1 MASSIVAQ
9 SSGGTQETSANTL
22 LHHHHQQQQQH
33 QAQQQQQQQQLQQ
46 QNQQHHATAVTSSNL
61 QNTHLQH
68 LSSLS
73 HHYTHIGTTAT
84 FQPHHPHQQQYQQH
98 HVAYP
103 GLQQHNQ
110 QHTQQQLYQQHQL
123 QQQQHW
129 DYYAR
134 QPPPHNQ
141 QQQQQQQPQHSQQV
155 QQPLQSSTPTSTSNN
170 STSTSTNNNNNNA
183 PAATNGSS
191 SVATVDSQNVTNP
204 GNNNTNNSHTNASST
219 SNSNTNDS
227 VSSQTNGSNNNYTRP
242 WEMESKDTNSNS
254 SSNPTQPKSG
264 FEPFSKLPSFSSQ
277 FQGFDQLM
285 ADGTPIPPTASSTT
299 AGINPS
305 LNSLQTVAMSPASIS
320 VSSPGMVSVG
330 SPLTQLTNLQTSITP
345 PSTGFTPLGA
355 PPPPVPTNAFH
366 PHHRPAY
373 PLVPAVLPARDIPPT
388 LTSSVSTGYTSDPML
403 YQPLTPS
410 YAPHTPSSL
419 VPLSIQSTSS
429 SLSLSSLSSLGKKD
443 NSMSAFDLNTN
454 SNGSHMSATTSNT
467 PNTIGTPLGMHTPTP
482 SYDGASS
489 SSMMDISNSAL
500 GASNTG
506 YHTPHSTHT
515 STGSHTPHTTQPH
528 TPTPSTT
535 TPLKADKVL
544 NSPLARV
551 DARKKERRKN
561 RAHSLESSA
570 ESEASA
576 MDVDPSNPGQV
587 DAVSST
593 ANFKSPISSLGI
605 GDSNDG
611 TGEKQSKK
619 KRKRCG
625 ECIGC
630 QRKDNCGDC
639 APCRNDKSHQICKQR
654 RCEKL
659 TEKKEP
665 KAKQVVYG
673 PDGTPVRAESRRGRG
688 KAKNATGNTTPTTG
702 TGRGRKP
709 SAKAAKLNAAA
720 ATATAHSPRQVAN
733 STISPVAATTVTATV
748 VPHPS
753 PNTNTNNNNNN
764 NNNINTVV
772 ANNLLVN
779 NTQQQLN
786 TLHHQQQTS
795 QQQQQQHIQQQQQ
808 IPNNQQLQQQQQ
820 QQHLTQTS
828 NQHTQQQQ
836 HHLSTLHT
844 QQQQHLSQQQQQQ
857 QQQQH
862 HQLAAHTQPQQQQQQ
877 QQQTLH
883 HQQQQ
888 QQQQQQS
895 QSQQHHHHQHQQHQI
910 TAQIQTMK
918 DQPQQPMAPMAFYPT
933 WQADP
938 SQGWQNQFIQ
948 QIPQNTPTI
957 TSLNSLDFQTQSYG
971 YPSNGYVQTG
981 LGFDPNYGR
990 SPYGAPVQRYDFQ
1003 SQQLSSAPINQVG
1016 LQGVGFG
1023 PAAVTYAGQVSTTP
1037 AAPSAVGLQQQQHLG
1052 SVSDLNKSMSGND
1065 TPGYP
1070 RVSSVPPRSLNCNGY
1085 SGDYSGSPQQTS
1097 NSNNS
1102 NNSNSSTNAA
1112 AHATVAAN
1120 NSTSASSLSASATG
1134 HNGGQTIAHN
1144 TSVSQPAASPMLAPN
1159 NQTVPPSP
1167 TRSVMQQPQSQAMT
1181 QQPRHVSQSPNQIPQ
1196 SPNANMPLTQQ
1207 QQQQQQQ
1214 QYGGTTIP
1222 ASPHH
1227 NVAGMQSQQ
1236 QSHANIA
1243 SPPQHPQPMQQ
1254 DWNWSSQAQ
1263 AANDPYQQT
1272 TGPGGERLNLNTR
1285 IKSMIMRKND
1295 PKDPLSGAA
1304 PPDLHGMA
1312 GAPPPPLAGLNAPNA
1327 NQQQQQTGHFLS
1339 YSHHLRS
1346 DSVMNANGSNGTSGP
1361 PPATQQTQSGLAAG
1375 GPLATEPIGGGG
1387 DQIWKPHH
1395 ANSFKKPVVSGFPTV
1410 EPHHHNHHPHHQQL
1424 QHQQQPIAQAPPQH
1438 TTTAHSEPKKSRSR
1452 SKKSSS
1458 SSASAS
1464 ASASATSAA
1473 AAASSNNN
1481 HANADNADIDKNS
1494 HDPGGGHHLAHLA
1507 NIKLE
1512 KNAPYPPPPSHYPPQ
1527 HPDYHHAPYIKTE
1540 PGLIPGQ
1547 PNKMEGYERNY
1558 QNFVQY
1564 ADFCQNEVQGQP
1576 GSGTQSGMPQQPPHP
1591 HHQSQQDYAAAGYH
1605 PNTGYYGTSSSF
1617 QQNYQQNFVP
1627 NYQHS
1632 ASSFGNAHG
1641 MHPHANAMSHGHTKS
1656 MNGPLAKHHAS
1667 SLHHHNSHMMDVDR
1681 KPETNSIIPLPTN
1694 YEKDIPAH
1702 AYPIPPHRYPLGHAP
1717 PHGHLGPGLLE
1728 PKIEN
1733 IDSGYGA
1740 TAYPFHGEGGPAA
1753 IKNSTGFSCC
1763 RQGGTRAPT
1772 AEHLKDGSCTGM
1784 QTKDEI
1790 ILEEEEAQA
1799 ANQNGAKPKKK
1810 IVKQEESNEIVVK
1823 HEKINPLFDTSDRL
1837 EKGNKTEVPECDCFQ
1852 SDKSPPEPGTYYTHL
1867 GTASNLADLRRE
1879 FEERTQVT
1887 GRQLRIEKILY
1898 SGKEGKTSTGCP
1910 LAKWVLRRAD
1920 PEEKILVVVKKRP
1933 GHRCIAAYVVVC
1945 MVVWDG
1951 MPRMEADNAYK
1962 NLIPKLN
1969 KFGLPTTR
1977 RCATNENRTCACQ
1990 GLDPESSGASYSFGC
2005 SWSMYY
2011 NGCKYA
2017 RSKTVRKFRLSVKSE
2032 ESAIEEHMNMLAT
2045 ILAPMFKQMCPRSYD
2060 NQTRYEKEAQDCRLG
2075 NKPGKPFSGVSA
2087 CLDFCAHA
2095 HRDLHN
2101 MQDGCTVQVA
2111 LLKPSNRD
2119 VSHPD
2124 DEQLHILP
2132 LYTMD
2137 TTDEFETIEGQREKH
2152 RTGAVQIL
2160 DKFPCEVRVRSTPLI
2175 PCRRHGK
2182 KRKEDETTP
2191 VEADTN
2197 AATPAPATEAQTAT
2211 NGSTPVA
2218 AKKDSNGSSTN
2229 TNANPSANNSPNAAN
2244 TATAS
2249 ASKSKSKAKTQQSTT
2264 TATSVPPTTPSPRC
2278 QTPVTNNPSPAGSAF
2293 TTPPVSN
2300 NNNHSNSPASNGS
2313 TTGGNQPN
2321 NQLMS
2326 SNSSLMN
2333 MATMIDTFTDAQLQ
2347 SNQISSTVLD
2357 SPYSYDYQTGSY
2369 IDSRNYYGNWPP
2381 PPHPHNPHN
2390 PHNPHAPAHTVA
2402 PMGTAAPIGPPT
2414 TPTIPNANVNPMA
2427 NAPTTPSGVLQTQ
2440 TQQHSTGAAQIE
2452 GNGYN
2457 TGCYNNLPT
2466 AGSQQLTQ
2474 VHDVRGEV
2482 KSRGSEEN
2490 PDSTTLVNNSL
2501 AAESKLTTLTPMTP
2515 MTNLTTQHHPH
2526 APPPPHHPHASPLEE
2541 GFVKPKP
2548 PTDYSQYSQY
2558 PNNYQM
2564 YPPPH
2569 SAYSAYDAYQNMNY
2583 NYGYHQAYSP
2593 YGMYP
2598 QQTPP
2603 PTPPP
2608 SANWNMYG
2616 HHQGTAN
2623 TVTATPYS
2631 SAPLPPSA
2639 TGPIHQ
2645 TGQMLNSGPMLPIQ
2659 TTLSNGNTNM
2669 KMATDSGVL
2678 PPPTMVSNNAALCGQ
2693 NPSLSNPQTSIT
2705 DLNNTPAPNN
2715 LNGEANAPPNS
2726 NAGLTSPDNNIV
2738 NEGNNISAATTLTSA
2753 ANDNTNMSAATP
2765 SPVSMAT
2772 DSSNSA
2778 CPTTNTNPNKIEPIG
2793 EVTEFNENVE
2803 AFQDPQMGGVAIAL
2817 NHGSVLIECA
2827 KHEMHATTALKH
2839 PNRHEPT
2846 RMTLIFYQ
2854 HRNLNRNHHGID
2866 EWEEKMRVK
2875 KINTDLDNKAK
2886 EEKEKIKK
2894 EQIVEN
2900 EDDEEDEEMSSAAVT
2915 NATAIAPVAAKTT
2928 PPKKDVN
2935 TSGGNGNGKG
2945 GNGSAGGGGNAPS
2958 GGKKKKEPAKKNVQ
2972 NSQTNNSNNTSN
2984 SNNNNN
2990 NGSEPKN
2997 EKVALRAPTLTT
3009 TSWTTLFPMHPC
3021 VVTGPYQEGNSSPTS
3036 TTVQQQQQQ
3045 QMLEQPQQLQQQQ
3058 QQQQQPMQT

>member
-1 MASSIVAQ
+1 MASSVVAQ
-9 SSGGTQETSANTL
+9 SSGGPQETSAHS
-22 LHHHHQQQQQH
+22 LHHQPQQTQQQH
-33 QAQQQQQQQQLQQ
+33 HHPQL
-46 QNQQHHATAVTSSNL
+46 TTTSVPAHS
-61 QNTHLQH
+61 THLQH

-73 HHYTHIGTTAT
+73 HHYTAYQPTPAAAA
-84 FQPHHPHQQQYQQH
+84 FAPHHPQYQQYTALQGQQQQQQHQTLYQQH
-98 HVAYP
+98 HH
-103 GLQQHNQ
+103 QQ
-110 QHTQQQLYQQHQL
+110 

-134 QPPPHNQ
+134 QPPPGQ
-141 QQQQQQQPQHSQQV
+141 QQQTHSHAPTSSTNANTTSTTTT
-155 QQPLQSSTPTSTSNN
+155 QQPLQSSTPTSTTNHSSNN
-170 STSTSTNNNNNNA
+170 VASNNVST
-183 PAATNGSS
+183 AATT
-191 SVATVDSQNVTNP
+191 ADTHTNSH
-204 GNNNTNNSHTNASST
+204 NNTSATCNN
-219 SNSNTNDS
+219 NTNDS

-242 WEMESKDTNSNS
+242 WEMESKDSNSNS
-254 SSNPTQPKSG
+254 NPNPIHQQQQPKSG

-277 FQGFDQLM
+277 FYGFNEVM
-285 ADGTPIPPTASSTT
+285 ADGTPIPATASAAT
-299 AGINPS
+299 AAATSGINPS
-305 LNSLQTVAMSPASIS
+305 LSSLQTVAMSPASIS

-330 SPLTQLTNLQTSITP
+330 SPLTQLASLQTSITP
-345 PSTGFTPLGA
+345 PSSGFAPLGA
-355 PPPPVPTNAFH
+355 PPPPVPPNAFH
-366 PHHRPAY
+366 PHHRSTY
-373 PLVPAVLPARDIPPT
+373 PLVPAALAPT
-388 LTSSVSTGYTSDPML
+388 PVAASAGYTDPLM

-410 YAPHTPSSL
+410 YAPPTPNSL
-419 VPLSIQSTSS
+419 VPPSLQSSTSS
-429 SLSLSSLSSLGKKD
+429 SSTSAIGGKKE
-443 NSMSAFDLNTN
+443 NSLSAFDLNTN
-454 SNGSHMSATTSNT
+454 SNGSLLSAPSSNT
-467 PNTIGTPLGMHTPTP
+467 PNTLATPMGMHTPTP

-489 SSMMDISNSAL
+489 SSMMDISNH
-500 GASNTG
+500 GIGGSNTG

-535 TPLKADKVL
+535 TPIKTDKVL
-544 NSPLARV
+544 NSPVARV

-561 RAHSLESSA
+561 RANSLESSA

-593 ANFKSPISSLGI
+593 ANFKSPISGLGI

-611 TGEKQSKK
+611 AGEKQSKK

-673 PDGTPVRAESRRGRG
+673 PDGQPVRPEKRGRG
-688 KAKNATGNTTPTTG
+688 KGKTATGSTTPTTG
-702 TGRGRKP
+702 TPSRGRKP
-709 SAKAAKLNAAA
+709 SAKAAKINAGAT
-720 ATATAHSPRQVAN
+720 ATATAHSPRQVVAN
-733 STISPVAATTVTATV
+733 STLSPVGAPTAGV
-748 VPHPS
+748 VGVPHPS
-753 PNTNTNNNNNN
+753 PNTKTTNANTNS
-764 NNNINTVV
+764 TSTAVV
-772 ANNLLVN
+772 GNNNLLG
-779 NTQQQLN
+779 TSPQQHQQLVGN
-786 TLHHQQQTS
+786 LHHQQQQLQQHHQHHSQSSSNHLHQQQSQHNLNSLHS
-795 QQQQQQHIQQQQQ
+795 QQQSQQQLSQ
-808 IPNNQQLQQQQQ
+808 QQLQQQQQ
-820 QQHLTQTS
+820 QQQHLQLG
-828 NQHTQQQQ
+828 QHSSQSQTQQQSLL
-836 HHLSTLHT
+836 HH
-844 QQQQHLSQQQQQQ
+844 QQPQQQQQ

-862 HQLAAHTQPQQQQQQ
+862 HQL
-877 QQQTLH
+877 
-883 HQQQQ
+883 
-888 QQQQQQS
+888 
-895 QSQQHHHHQHQQHQI
+895 QQHQI

-948 QIPQNTPTI
+948 QIPQNTPGI

-1003 SQQLSSAPINQVG
+1003 SQQLSGAPLNQVG
-1016 LQGVGFG
+1016 LQGVGFA
-1023 PAAVTYAGQVSTTP
+1023 PSSVAYAGQVSTG
-1037 AAPSAVGLQQQQHLG
+1037 PSVSSVSLQQQQHLG
-1052 SVSDLNKSMSGND
+1052 SVTDLNKTMSGND

-1085 SGDYSGSPQQTS
+1085 SGDYSGSNPQQQQTTS
-1097 NSNNS
+1097 NA
-1102 NNSNSSTNAA
+1102 STG
-1112 AHATVAAN
+1112 
-1120 NSTSASSLSASATG
+1120 TSAASSANGATIANV
-1134 HNGGQTIAHN
+1134 NGGHQTIAHN
-1144 TSVSQPAASPMLAPN
+1144 TAAASQPAASPMQTSS
-1159 NQTVPPSP
+1159 NQSVPQSP
-1167 TRSVMQQPQSQAMT
+1167 TRGVMQQQQSQSQPMS
-1181 QQPRHVSQSPNQIPQ
+1181 QQTRHVSQSPNQVAP
-1196 SPNANMPLTQQ
+1196 SPNANLSGSQST
-1207 QQQQQQQ
+1207 QQ

-1227 NVAGMQSQQ
+1227 TVGGIQSQT
-1236 QSHANIA
+1236 QSNVA
-1243 SPPQHPQPMQQ
+1243 SPPQQPQPMQQ
-1254 DWNWSSQAQ
+1254 DWNWNSQAQ
-1263 AANDPYQQT
+1263 TGVADPYQQT
-1272 TGPGGERLNLNTR
+1272 TGPGGERVNLNTR

-1295 PKDPLSGAA
+1295 PKDSISGTA
-1304 PPDLHGMA
+1304 PPDIHGMP
-1312 GAPPPPLAGLNAPNA
+1312 GAPPPSLGVSGPNGS
-1327 NQQQQQTGHFLS
+1327 QQQQQAGHFLS
-1339 YSHHLRS
+1339 YSHHLRG
-1346 DSVMNANGSNGTSGP
+1346 DSAMNSNGSNGTNG
-1361 PPATQQTQSGLAAG
+1361 PATQQPTPQQNQSAAQAPLSAGLASG
-1375 GPLATEPIGGGG
+1375 VSLAPEPIGGGG
-1387 DQIWKPHH
+1387 DHIWKPHH
-1395 ANSFKKPVVSGFPTV
+1395 SNSFKKPVASGFPTAD
-1410 EPHHHNHHPHHQQL
+1410 HHH
-1424 QHQQQPIAQAPPQH
+1424 QHSQQPLAQVPPQH
-1438 TTTAHSEPKKSRSR
+1438 TTTAHSDPPKKSSRRSR
-1452 SKKSSS
+1452 SNRSSS
-1458 SSASAS
+1458 SSAASVNVSA
-1464 ASASATSAA
+1464 
-1473 AAASSNNN
+1473 NNP
-1481 HANADNADIDKNS
+1481 ANTDNSDIDKNS
-1494 HDPGGGHHLAHLA
+1494 NDPGGGHHLTHLA
-1507 NIKLE
+1507 NIKME
-1512 KNAPYPPPPSHYPPQ
+1512 KGVPYPPPPSSHYPPQ

-1547 PNKMEGYERNY
+1547 HNKMEGYERNY

-1576 GSGTQSGMPQQPPHP
+1576 GTAGPQQPPPP
-1591 HHQSQQDYAAAGYH
+1591 HHQNQQEYPAGYH
-1605 PNTGYYGTSSSF
+1605 HNSSYYGSSTTF
-1617 QQNYQQNFVP
+1617 QQSYQQNFVP

-1632 ASSFGNAHG
+1632 ASAFGNTHG
-1641 MHPHANAMSHGHTKS
+1641 MHPHSNALSSGHTKP
-1656 MNGPLAKHHAS
+1656 MNGPLSKHHGS
-1667 SLHHHNSHMMDVDR
+1667 SLHHHSSHMMDIDR
-1681 KPETNSIIPLPTN
+1681 KPETSSIIPLPTN

-1702 AYPIPPHRYPLGHAP
+1702 AYPIPPHRYPLGHGP
-1717 PHGHLGPGLLE
+1717 TTHPHLNTGGLLE
-1728 PKIEN
+1728 PKVE
-1733 IDSGYGA
+1733 DMGSGAYGPGGSGYV
-1740 TAYPFHGEGGPAA
+1740 FHGEGGPAA

-1772 AEHLKDGSCTGM
+1772 AEHLKDGSCIGM

-1790 ILEEEEAQA
+1790 LDEEEAQA
-1799 ANQNGAKPKKK
+1799 TNQNGAKPKKK
-1810 IVKQEESNEIVVK
+1810 NVKQEEPSEITVK
-1823 HEKINPLFDTSDRL
+1823 HEKINPMFDTSDRL

-1879 FEERTQVT
+1879 FEERCQVS

-1898 SGKEGKTSTGCP
+1898 TGKEGKTSTGCP
-1910 LAKWVLRRAD
+1910 LAKWIIRRAD

-1933 GHRCIAAYVVVC
+1933 GHRCIAAFIVVC

-1951 MPRMEADNAYK
+1951 MPRLDADNAYT

-1990 GLDPESSGASYSFGC
+1990 GLDPETSGASYSFGC

-2032 ESAIEEHMNMLAT
+2032 EPAIEEHMNILAT
-2045 ILAPMFKQMCPRSYD
+2045 ILAPIFKQLCPRSYD

-2075 NKPGKPFSGVSA
+2075 NEEGKPFSGVSA

-2111 LLKPSNRD
+2111 LLKPCNRD
-2119 VSHPD
+2119 INNPD
-2124 DEQLHILP
+2124 DEQLHVLP

-2137 TTDEFETIEGQREKH
+2137 TTDEFESVDGQRDKH
-2152 RTGAVQIL
+2152 RTGAVQVL

-2182 KRKEDETTP
+2182 KRKEDEP
-2191 VEADTN
+2191 AAIEGESPN
-2197 AATPAPATEAQTAT
+2197 SATPAPATPSDANAQTVTNAVAGT
-2211 NGSTPVA
+2211 KKESNGSTNT
-2218 AKKDSNGSSTN
+2218 SNGGNAST
-2229 TNANPSANNSPNAAN
+2229 
-2244 TATAS
+2244 
-2249 ASKSKSKAKTQQSTT
+2249 SKSKSKAKNQQSSNSTPS
-2264 TATSVPPTTPSPRC
+2264 APPTTPSPRC

-2293 TTPPVSN
+2293 STPPVSN
-2300 NNNHSNSPASNGS
+2300 NANNSGSSGANHSNTPPSN
-2313 TTGGNQPN
+2313 TAGGNT

-2381 PPHPHNPHN
+2381 PPHPHNPHATAHNVPAIGATPPSGPAVTAPSNANASPLPTPTN
-2390 PHNPHAPAHTVA
+2390 PAGQQA
-2402 PMGTAAPIGPPT
+2402 AAPQHT
-2414 TPTIPNANVNPMA
+2414 
-2427 NAPTTPSGVLQTQ
+2427 SGTQ
-2440 TQQHSTGAAQIE
+2440 LDA
-2452 GNGYN
+2452 NGYN
-2457 TGCYNNLPT
+2457 TGCYNQLPT
-2466 AGSQQLTQ
+2466 AGSHQLTQ

-2501 AAESKLTTLTPMTP
+2501 AAESKLTTLTPMAP
-2515 MTNLTTQHHPH
+2515 MTNITTQHHSH
-2526 APPPPHHPHASPLEE
+2526 APPHPHASPLEE

-2548 PTDYSQYSQY
+2548 PTEYSQYSQY

-2608 SANWNMYG
+2608 PSPNWNMYG
-2616 HHQGTAN
+2616 HHQGSSSAT
-2623 TVTATPYS
+2623 TTPYS

-2645 TGQMLNSGPMLPIQ
+2645 TTPTMNTSSLPPGQ
-2659 TTLSNGNTNM
+2659 TTLSNGSGIAGASSMKPTN
-2669 KMATDSGVL
+2669 DSGL
-2678 PPPTMVSNNAALCGQ
+2678 
-2693 NPSLSNPQTSIT
+2693 
-2705 DLNNTPAPNN
+2705 TPAPNIATPICGPVPP
-2715 LNGEANAPPNS
+2715 LNANTQNTPMTDLNTTSGATNITEDANVPNP
-2726 NAGLTSPDNNIV
+2726 NTGRLTSPELNNP
-2738 NEGNNISAATTLTSA
+2738 NANNSNGATSLAMQTTAATTAPSET
-2753 ANDNTNMSAATP
+2753 ANSAATP
-2765 SPVSMAT
+2765 SPLSAPNET
-2772 DSSNSA
+2772 SNPASTTSSSNS
-2778 CPTTNTNPNKIEPIG
+2778 NKIEPIG
-2793 EVTEFNENVE
+2793 EISDFSENLE

-2817 NHGSVLIECA
+2817 NHGSVMIECA
-2827 KHEMHATTALKH
+2827 KHEMHSTTSLKN

-2854 HRNLNRNHHGID
+2854 HRNLNRHHHGID

-2894 EQIVEN
+2894 EHMGEN
-2900 EDDEEDEEMSSAAVT
+2900 EEEEDGDDERPPPAATPNNPTTKSNATKKESSA
-2915 NATAIAPVAAKTT
+2915 NSQTT
-2928 PPKKDVN
+2928 K
-2935 TSGGNGNGKG
+2935 S
-2945 GNGSAGGGGNAPS
+2945 GNAPS
-2958 GGKKKKEPAKKNVQ
+2958 GGKKKKESSSKKNAQ
-2972 NSQTNNSNNTSN
+2972 NTNNTD
-2984 SNNNNN
+2984 
-2990 NGSEPKN
+2990 PKN

-3021 VVTGPYQEGNSSPTS
+3021 VVTGPYQEGNTSPTS

-3045 QMLEQPQQLQQQQ
+3045 ANEQSQPQQ
-3058 QQQQQPMQT
+3058 QPQPQPQAQTMQT

>member
-1 MASSIVAQ
+1 MASSVVAQ
-9 SSGGTQETSANTL
+9 SSGGPQETSAHSL
-22 LHHHHQQQQQH
+22 HHQQQQH
-33 QAQQQQQQQQLQQ
+33 QQQQTHHQQQFHQLTTTPSPI
-46 QNQQHHATAVTSSNL
+46 HHNS
-61 QNTHLQH
+61 HLQH

-73 HHYTHIGTTAT
+73 HHYTAAAYQTSATTAAFVPHHHSQYQHYT
-84 FQPHHPHQQQYQQH
+84 TLQGQQQHTTQQQHQSLYQQPHHHHPQQQQQ
-98 HVAYP
+98 
-103 GLQQHNQ
+103 
-110 QHTQQQLYQQHQL
+110 

-134 QPPPHNQ
+134 QPPPGGQ
-141 QQQQQQQPQHSQQV
+141 QQQQQQTQNQIPTSSTTTP
-155 QQPLQSSTPTSTSNN
+155 QPLQSSTPTSTTSNN
-170 STSTSTNNNNNNA
+170 NSSGSNNNNSNNRNSNNNVTSASSDNNTNNNNNNCHN
-183 PAATNGSS
+183 AT
-191 SVATVDSQNVTNP
+191 
-204 GNNNTNNSHTNASST
+204 
-219 SNSNTNDS
+219 SNTNDSS
-227 VSSQTNGSNNNYTRP
+227 VSSQTNGSTNNNYTRP
-242 WEMESKDTNSNS
+242 WEMESKDSNSNS
-254 SSNPTQPKSG
+254 NSNPIQPQQQQQHQPKSG

-277 FQGFDQLM
+277 FYGFNELM
-285 ADGTPIPPTASSTT
+285 ADGTPIPPTAAAAAAASAATS
-299 AGINPS
+299 AINPS

-330 SPLTQLTNLQTSITP
+330 SPLTQLASLQTSITP
-345 PSTGFTPLGA
+345 PSSGFTPLGA
-355 PPPPVPTNAFH
+355 PPPPVPANAFH
-366 PHHRPAY
+366 PHHRSTY
-373 PLVPAVLPARDIPPT
+373 PLVPAALPPSAVT
-388 LTSSVSTGYTSDPML
+388 ASGAGYTDPLL

-410 YAPHTPSSL
+410 YAPPTPNSL
-419 VPLSIQSTSS
+419 VPPSLQSSTSTSS
-429 SLSLSSLSSLGKKD
+429 SSTMGMHKKENSL
-443 NSMSAFDLNTN
+443 SAFDLNTN
-454 SNGSHMSATTSNT
+454 SNGSLLSAPTSNT
-467 PNTIGTPLGMHTPTP
+467 PNPMIATPMGMHTPTP

-489 SSMMDISNSAL
+489 SSMMDISNH
-500 GASNTG
+500 GIGGSNAG

-535 TPLKADKVL
+535 TPIKTDKVL
-544 NSPLARV
+544 SSPVARL

-561 RAHSLESSA
+561 RTNSLESSA

-593 ANFKSPISSLGI
+593 ANFKSPISGLGV

-611 TGEKQSKK
+611 AGEKQSKK

-673 PDGTPVRAESRRGRG
+673 PDGQPVRPEKRGRG
-688 KAKNATGNTTPTTG
+688 KSSKTASGSTTPTTG
-702 TGRGRKP
+702 TPSRGRKP
-709 SAKAAKLNAAA
+709 SAKSAKLNAAA
-720 ATATAHSPRQVAN
+720 TATATAHSPRQIVAN
-733 STISPVAATTVTATV
+733 STLSPVGVATAAGAVG

-753 PNTNTNNNNNN
+753 PNTNTPNSNNS
-764 NNNINTVV
+764 TATAVV
-772 ANNLLVN
+772 GNNNLLA
-779 NTQQQLN
+779 TS
-786 TLHHQQQTS
+786 S
-795 QQQQQQHIQQQQQ
+795 QQQQQQLGNIHHQPNQQQHLQQ
-808 IPNNQQLQQQQQ
+808 HQQLSNNQQLQQ
-820 QQHLTQTS
+820 H
-828 NQHTQQQQ
+828 HTQSSSN
-836 HHLSTLHT
+836 HLHT
-844 QQQQHLSQQQQQQ
+844 S
-857 QQQQH
+857 
-862 HQLAAHTQPQQQQQQ
+862 
-877 QQQTLH
+877 
-883 HQQQQ
+883 QQQ

-895 QSQQHHHHQHQQHQI
+895 QHQLSSLHNQQQPQQHLSQQQQLSQQQHHHQLGQQNQQQQQSLLHHQQPQQQQQHHQLQQHQI

-948 QIPQNTPTI
+948 QIPQNTPGI

-1003 SQQLSSAPINQVG
+1003 SQQLSSGPLNQVG
-1016 LQGVGFG
+1016 LQSVGFA
-1023 PAAVTYAGQVSTTP
+1023 PSSVAYAGQVSTG
-1037 AAPSAVGLQQQQHLG
+1037 PSASSVSLQQQQHLG
-1052 SVSDLNKSMSGND
+1052 SVTDLNKTMSGND

-1085 SGDYSGSPQQTS
+1085 SGEYSGSNPQQTS
-1097 NSNNS
+1097 T
-1102 NNSNSSTNAA
+1102 SS
-1112 AHATVAAN
+1112 
-1120 NSTSASSLSASATG
+1120 SASAASSGNGSSITNV
-1134 HNGGQTIAHN
+1134 NGGHQTIAHN
-1144 TSVSQPAASPMLAPN
+1144 TTAASQPAASPMQTSS
-1159 NQTVPPSP
+1159 NQTVPQSP
-1167 TRSVMQQPQSQAMT
+1167 TRGVMQQQQQQQPASQTMT
-1181 QQPRHVSQSPNQIPQ
+1181 QQARHVSQSPNQVAQ
-1196 SPNANMPLTQQ
+1196 SPNANMSSSQST
-1207 QQQQQQQ
+1207 QQ

-1222 ASPHH
+1222 ASPLHG
-1227 NVAGMQSQQ
+1227 VGGIQSQGQ
-1236 QSHANIA
+1236 NTGA
-1243 SPPQHPQPMQQ
+1243 SPPQQPQPMQQ
-1254 DWNWSSQAQ
+1254 DWSWNNQTQ
-1263 AANDPYQQT
+1263 TGVPDPYQQT
-1272 TGPGGERLNLNTR
+1272 TGPGGERVNVNTR

-1295 PKDPLSGAA
+1295 PKDPLSSSA
-1304 PPDLHGMA
+1304 PPDIHGMP
-1312 GAPPPPLAGLNAPNA
+1312 GAPPSSLGVGGPNG

-1339 YSHHLRS
+1339 YSHHLRG
-1346 DSVMNANGSNGTSGP
+1346 DSAMNSNGSNGTSGT
-1361 PPATQQTQSGLAAG
+1361 ATTHQTQTAGQTSLSTGLTSGVSLA
-1375 GPLATEPIGGGG
+1375 PEPIGGGG

-1395 ANSFKKPVVSGFPTV
+1395 SNSFKKPVASGFPTA
-1410 EPHHHNHHPHHQQL
+1410 EHQ
-1424 QHQQQPIAQAPPQH
+1424 HIQQPLAQAPPQH
-1438 TTTAHSEPKKSRSR
+1438 TTTAHADQPKKSSRRSR
-1452 SKKSSS
+1452 SNRSS
-1458 SSASAS
+1458 SSASAN
-1464 ASASATSAA
+1464 ASASN
-1473 AAASSNNN
+1473 ASNT
-1481 HANADNADIDKNS
+1481 DNSDMDKNS
-1494 HDPGGGHHLAHLA
+1494 NDPGGGHHLTHLT
-1507 NIKLE
+1507 NIKME
-1512 KNAPYPPPPSHYPPQ
+1512 KGVPYPPPPSSHYPPQ
-1527 HPDYHHAPYIKTE
+1527 HPDYHHSPYIKTE

-1547 PNKMEGYERNY
+1547 HNKMEGYERNY

-1576 GSGTQSGMPQQPPHP
+1576 GSGGPQQPPPP
-1591 HHQSQQDYAAAGYH
+1591 HHQNQQDYPSGYH
-1605 PNTGYYGTSSSF
+1605 HNSSYYGSSTTF
-1617 QQNYQQNFVP
+1617 QQSYQQNFVP

-1632 ASSFGNAHG
+1632 ASAFGNTHG
-1641 MHPHANAMSHGHTKS
+1641 MHPHTNTLSSGHTKS
-1656 MNGPLAKHHAS
+1656 MNGPLSKHHGS
-1667 SLHHHNSHMMDVDR
+1667 SLHHHSSHMMDIDR
-1681 KPETNSIIPLPTN
+1681 KPETSSIIPLPTN

-1702 AYPIPPHRYPLGHAP
+1702 AYPIPPHRYPLGHGP
-1717 PHGHLGPGLLE
+1717 TTHPHLSSGGLLE
-1728 PKIEN
+1728 PKVE
-1733 IDSGYGA
+1733 DMGSGAYGPGGSGYV
-1740 TAYPFHGEGGPAA
+1740 FHGEGGPAA

-1763 RQGGTRAPT
+1763 RQGSTRAPT
-1772 AEHLKDGSCTGM
+1772 AEHLKDGSCLGM

-1790 ILEEEEAQA
+1790 LDEEEVQA

-1810 IVKQEESNEIVVK
+1810 AIKQEEPSEITVK
-1823 HEKINPLFDTSDRL
+1823 HEKINPMFDTSDRL

-1879 FEERTQVT
+1879 FEERCQVS

-1898 SGKEGKTSTGCP
+1898 TGKEGKTSTGCP
-1910 LAKWVLRRAD
+1910 LAKWIIRRAD

-1933 GHRCIAAYVVVC
+1933 GHRCIAAFIVVC

-1951 MPRMEADNAYK
+1951 MPRLDADNAYT

-1990 GLDPESSGASYSFGC
+1990 GLDPETSGASYSFGC

-2032 ESAIEEHMNMLAT
+2032 EAAIEEHMNMLAT
-2045 ILAPMFKQMCPRSYD
+2045 ILAPVFKQLCPRSYD

-2075 NKPGKPFSGVSA
+2075 NEEGKPFSGVSA

-2111 LLKPSNRD
+2111 LLKPCNRD
-2119 VSHPD
+2119 ISNPD
-2124 DEQLHILP
+2124 DEQLHVLP

-2137 TTDEFETIEGQREKH
+2137 TTDEFESADGQRDKH
-2152 RTGAVQIL
+2152 RTGAVQVL

-2182 KRKEDETTP
+2182 KRKEDEPAAIEGESSNSATTP
-2191 VEADTN
+2191 ATAPSSDSN
-2197 AATPAPATEAQTAT
+2197 AQAVANTAAA
-2211 NGSTPVA
+2211 G
-2218 AKKDSNGSSTN
+2218 AKKDSSGN
-2229 TNANPSANNSPNAAN
+2229 AN
-2244 TATAS
+2244 TANSGNAS
-2249 ASKSKSKAKTQQSTT
+2249 TSKSKSKAKNQQSSNTT
-2264 TATSVPPTTPSPRC
+2264 PSAPPTTPSPRC

-2293 TTPPVSN
+2293 STPPVSN
-2300 NNNHSNSPASNGS
+2300 NNNNGNNGGSNHSNAAPNNG
-2313 TTGGNQPN
+2313 TNAAGGNT

-2381 PPHPHNPHN
+2381 PPHPHNPHAAA
-2390 PHNPHAPAHTVA
+2390 HNVPA
-2402 PMGTAAPIGPPT
+2402 MGAAPPGPGPAVTAPSNTNPT
-2414 TPTIPNANVNPMA
+2414 TMPATPNPAGHQI
-2427 NAPTTPSGVLQTQ
+2427 TTPQHTPATQ
-2440 TQQHSTGAAQIE
+2440 LETNS
-2452 GNGYN
+2452 YN
-2457 TGCYNNLPT
+2457 TSCYNQLPT
-2466 AGSQQLTQ
+2466 AGSHQLTQ

-2501 AAESKLTTLTPMTP
+2501 AAESKLTTLTPMAP
-2515 MTNLTTQHHPH
+2515 MTNITTQHHSP
-2526 APPPPHHPHASPLEE
+2526 APPHPHASPLEE

-2608 SANWNMYG
+2608 PSPNWNVYG
-2616 HHQGTAN
+2616 HHQGSSGA
-2623 TVTATPYS
+2623 TATPYS

-2645 TGQMLNSGPMLPIQ
+2645 SAPSMNSTSLPPGQTNI
-2659 TTLSNGNTNM
+2659 SNGSSVAGGSNVKPTNDGALAPVTNT
-2669 KMATDSGVL
+2669 
-2678 PPPTMVSNNAALCGQ
+2678 AASLCGTA
-2693 NPSLSNPQTSIT
+2693 PSLNTANSQNTPLT
-2705 DLNNTPAPNN
+2705 DLNQTTGTTNISDETNVPN
-2715 LNGEANAPPNS
+2715 PNS
-2726 NAGLTSPDNNIV
+2726 GLTSPDM
-2738 NEGNNISAATTLTSA
+2738 S
-2753 ANDNTNMSAATP
+2753 NTNSNNSNGATSLVAPVTTVASTAPSETINNTATP
-2765 SPVSMAT
+2765 SPVSAPNET
-2772 DSSNSA
+2772 SNPASTTSSSNS
-2778 CPTTNTNPNKIEPIG
+2778 NKIEPIG
-2793 EVTEFNENVE
+2793 EISDFSENLE

-2817 NHGSVLIECA
+2817 NHGSVMIECA
-2827 KHEMHATTALKH
+2827 KHEMHSTTSLKN

-2854 HRNLNRNHHGID
+2854 HRNLNRHHHGID

-2894 EQIVEN
+2894 ESLGEN
-2900 EDDEEDEEMSSAAVT
+2900 DEDDEGDEGEAPPPPAPPSNTAKGNSAKKDSSSGNQTTKTSSA
-2915 NATAIAPVAAKTT
+2915 P
-2928 PPKKDVN
+2928 
-2935 TSGGNGNGKG
+2935 
-2945 GNGSAGGGGNAPS
+2945 
-2958 GGKKKKEPAKKNVQ
+2958 KKKKESSSKKN
-2972 NSQTNNSNNTSN
+2972 SQNNSNAD
-2984 SNNNNN
+2984 
-2990 NGSEPKN
+2990 PKN

-3021 VVTGPYQEGNSSPTS
+3021 VITGPYQEGNSSPTS
-3036 TTVQQQQQQ
+3036 TTVQN
-3045 QMLEQPQQLQQQQ
+3045 QQQQ
-3058 QQQQQPMQT
+3058 QQQQMNEQSQPTQQLQPQPQPQPMQT